1 LNIMSYLRYGSKVRV
16 TICANLADAMRLLA
30 E

>member
-1 LNIMSYLRYGSKVRV
+1 MNIMSYLRYGSKVRV
-16 TICANLADAMRLLA
+16 TVCENRADAMRLLA